1 MVCCYEI
8 ILPNGK
14 IINWNNNLYY
24 GNQQQ
29 IANNTQITSLQS
41 QINSLL
47 VGNKLIFLQRTGN
60 AIINYNLNYS
70 WSNRD
75 DVPQIKTTTI
85 YNFPQNGYT
94 PILYSLLLTPTSGS
108 CSIKCNSSSNPRYD
122 EYSVYVTPFRK
133 YGSSVY
139 PYAPF
144 WIATNVN
151 IGDTYT
157 FNDNLNLFSLYYNL
171 NNTKKYLQSQS
182 SSTTNLTDTQ
192 EDTIIDDDNFII
204 SISAA
209 WRQSANYS
217 YGNINAN
224 INVNIPY
231 CLSAL
236 CVIN

>member
-1 MVCCYEI
+1 MEI
-8 ILPNGK
+8 NNKLLITHKLQVYKN
-14 IINWNNNLYY
+14 INN
-24 GNQQQ
+24 
-29 IANNTQITSLQS
+29 
-41 QINSLL
+41 LL
-47 VGNKLIFLQRTGN
+47 VGNRLIFLQKTGN

-75 DVPQIKTTTI
+75 NVPQVKTTTI

-108 CSIKCNSSSNPRYD
+108 CSIKCNSSSTPRYD

-144 WIATNVN
+144 LSKTDVS
-151 IGDTYT
+151 IGDTFIFPY
-157 FNDNLNLFSLYYNL
+157 NLNLFSLYHNL
-171 NNTKKYLQSQS
+171 NNTKKYLKSQF
-182 SSTTNLTDTQ
+182 SSTTDLDNVSYDS
-192 EDTIIDDDNFII
+192 IIDDDNFII

-209 WRQSANYS
+209 WRHSASYS
-217 YGNINAN
+217 SGNINAN
-224 INVNIPY
+224 INVNVPY
-231 CLSAL
+231 YLSAL